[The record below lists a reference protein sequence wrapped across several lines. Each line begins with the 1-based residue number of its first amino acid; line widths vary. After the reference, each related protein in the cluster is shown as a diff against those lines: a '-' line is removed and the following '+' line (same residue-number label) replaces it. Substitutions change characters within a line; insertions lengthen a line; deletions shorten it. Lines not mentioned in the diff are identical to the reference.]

1 MFRIRSFR
9 GRVFAAL
16 LAVALVPTGVLV
28 VTGIVALGNLGST
41 TGTLGPWE
49 AVAESGR
56 ALIDDV
62 RLNLPADAPVQ
73 VLADQ
78 HGEALGAS
86 VRQSRLWAAMTRR
99 VTSLLPL
106 AAMLSLLTL
115 AAIAALV
122 ARAVSKSLARPVGE
136 LVDWTERIGEGRPL
150 PGAEQDRSGVREFR
164 ALRHALREASR
175 ATTAARDREVEAAR
189 LRAWTDMARTVAHEL
204 KNPLTPM
211 RMSASSLA
219 RSDNPQ
225 VRETAAILLEEVDR
239 LDDMARSFSQFGRPP
254 GGPPAPVDLSE
265 LLHALI
271 GRYRDRELTI
281 SLDVRAPV
289 PLIKGHH
296 DLIERAVRNLLENAL
311 DAMRDA
317 EFPRI
322 EVRLSGTRAGVRIEV
337 IDHGPGVPA
346 DIEQEIWM
354 PNVTTRSRGS
364 GLGLALVRRA
374 AELHGGTA
382 TLLPSAKGAHFML
395 ELPTDP
401 ALPPSVPVQET
412 SS

>member
-1 MFRIRSFR
+1 VFRIRSFR

-28 VTGIVALGNLGST
+28 VTGIVALGNFGST

-62 RLNLPADAPVQ
+62 RLRLPADAPAQ
-73 VLADQ
+73 ALADE

-99 VTSLLPL
+99 VSSLLPL
-106 AAMLSLLTL
+106 AAVLSLLTL

-122 ARAVSKSLARPVGE
+122 ARAVSKSLARPVRE

-219 RSDNPQ
+219 RSADPQ

-239 LDDMARSFSQFGRPP
+239 LDDMARSFSQFGRAPA
-254 GGPPAPVDLSE
+254 GPPAPVDLSE

-271 GRYRDRELTI
+271 GRYRDRELAI

-311 DAMRDA
+311 DAMRGD
-317 EFPRI
+317 ELPRI
-322 EVRLSGTRAGVRIEV
+322 EVRLSGTRAGARIEV
-337 IDHGPGVPA
+337 MDNGPGVPA
-346 DIEQEIWM
+346 DLEQEIWM

-401 ALPPSVPVQET
+401 DVPPSDPMRET
-412 SS
+412 SV